1 LVQRSLNGILEA
13 LASISHFWKGA
24 AAAFPF
30 TVLVTPLSKNINYQ
44 PAMKP
49 WILATAIALSFPLWL
64 AASENN
70 FTAHQELIDK
80 IGAVNEKVELYWAAP
95 SNAQPS
101 KKYPAIIYVHGVQD
115 ESHPGAINMVNGGL
129 LQMTSELGYFAV
141 ATSMP
146 GYGHSSGKRDFCGR
160 DSQVALQSVVQYL
173 RTRPDVDVKNI
184 AVSGISCGATTSAM
198 IADKESLAAM
208 ILISGVYEFKD
219 MYLKWHT
226 PEWKLE
232 PGVIR
237 YIDESVAQD
246 GGIDAAAKY
255 RSALINTKDFKSPIL
270 VIAGR
275 KDPIVDHNQS
285 ATFAKAIEGDGYSNE
300 FVLNAGGGHM
310 ISYED
315 WSKYA
320 TDFLKKHLQ

>member
-1 LVQRSLNGILEA
+1 MI
-13 LASISHFWKGA
+13 
-24 AAAFPF
+24 
-30 TVLVTPLSKNINYQ
+30 
-44 PAMKP
+44 KP
-49 WILATAIALSFPLWL
+49 WIFAAAIVFTFPLWS
-64 AASENN
+64 AAGEKN
-70 FTAHQELIDK
+70 FTAHQELIEK
-80 IGAVNEKVELYWAAP
+80 IGVANEKVELYWTAP
-95 SNAQPS
+95 SNVQAN

-115 ESHPGAINMVNGGL
+115 DSHPGAINMVNGGL
-129 LQMTSELGYFAV
+129 LQMTSDLGYLAV

-160 DSQVALQSVVQYL
+160 DSQVALQSVARYL
-173 RTRPDVDVKNI
+173 RTRADVDPKNI
-184 AVSGISCGATTSAM
+184 AVSGISCGAIAAAM
-198 IADKESLAAM
+198 IADKEPLAAM

-232 PGVIR
+232 PSVIK

-246 GGIDAAAKY
+246 GGIDTASKY
-255 RSALINTKDFKSPIL
+255 RSALENTEKLESPIL
-270 VIAGR
+270 VIAGA

-285 ATFAKAIEGDGYSNE
+285 ATFAKAIEKDGYSNQ
-300 FVLNAGGGHM
+300 FVLNADGGHM